1 MKFLKLPIAFLG
13 FTLSPSLLLVLL
25 SVSPTISQ
33 EAMSQEALKPIAPKF
48 TPDPQVYSGKTG
60 GDQPLQSIATNRA
73 NGQCQG
79 LAEQTPN
86 HTLKL
91 EKDFGQLSLKVA
103 GDRELSLLVKGP
115 DGIYCRSGKNPQL
128 SGAWVSGRYEIW
140 VGIENGDRTTYR
152 LSISETSQ

>member
-1 MKFLKLPIAFLG
+1 MKLLKLPIAFLG
-13 FTLSPSLLLVLL
+13 FPLSPTLLLVLL
-25 SVSPTISQ
+25 SVAPV
-33 EAMSQEALKPIAPKF
+33 MSQEALKPIAPKF

-60 GDQPLQSIATNRA
+60 GDQPLQSIAA
-73 NGQCQG
+73 NSADGQQCKG

-140 VGIENGDRTTYR
+140 VGIENGDHTNYS

>member
-1 MKFLKLPIAFLG
+1 
-13 FTLSPSLLLVLL
+13 
-25 SVSPTISQ
+25 
-33 EAMSQEALKPIAPKF
+33 
-48 TPDPQVYSGKTG
+48 
-60 GDQPLQSIATNRA
+60 
-73 NGQCQG
+73 
-79 LAEQTPN
+79 
-86 HTLKL
+86 LKL

-140 VGIENGDRTTYR
+140 VGIENGDRTNYR